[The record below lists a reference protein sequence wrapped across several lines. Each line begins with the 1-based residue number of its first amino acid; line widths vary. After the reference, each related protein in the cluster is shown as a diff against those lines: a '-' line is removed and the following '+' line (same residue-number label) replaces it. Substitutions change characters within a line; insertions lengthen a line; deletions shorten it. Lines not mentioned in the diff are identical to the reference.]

1 MSQAQPAIAA
11 ARPQFTRWDMARLLL
26 GRPFYF
32 MLVLLVIEAALAAS
46 TTYLII
52 KAGRDV
58 SNDEFLIA
66 DLLWILAAQSA
77 SYAVGAISW
86 IYAERAGF
94 GAYGRYMNRFARDNR
109 HRSKLL
115 NEKSCR
121 EQVEPFL
128 TGETFHIFFEMV
140 YELEQDLKMFLNLV
154 FNVIIFATQIDSSLA
169 IAYSSVFGTM
179 LFLQWIM
186 RKRVAYAYLENQ
198 RQNNRVTAQG
208 YTAWDNIFTGNRYN
222 LRLWMRGFKS
232 RMRDAVRAQIIAIL
246 TREGLSAASG
256 IIGLSI
262 VFGTM
267 VYIANRYEDDTGLL
281 IALAATLPR
290 QIELTHDVHA
300 LAAGWNEMLQ
310 IWVRMEGAAR
320 NMHPAEDPQFDD
332 RIKFDRIILREG
344 DRSTAC
350 QSVDEAMRIVLSRPT
365 GRVLVR
371 GGNGSG
377 KSTLLAALKDKIKN
391 MAYYFPTT
399 DRLAFGFT
407 AVAASSVEP
416 EAEEESE
423 VVRARSRRSRGF
435 SSGERQLR
443 SLQEIVQYTDAKIY
457 LLDEWDA
464 NLDASNRAVAEA
476 LVEQLASRARVVE
489 VSHRDRPLV
498 PRTDD
503 LVTAA

>member
-1 MSQAQPAIAA
+1 MSEP
-11 ARPQFTRWDMARLLL
+11 FTRLQMARLLL

-32 MLVLLVIEAALAAS
+32 MLVLLVIEAALSAS

-77 SYAVGAISW
+77 SYAVGAVSW

-94 GAYGRYMNRFARDNR
+94 GAYGRYMNRFARSNI
-109 HRSKLL
+109 HRSRLL
-115 NEKSCR
+115 NEKACR

-154 FNVIIFATQIDSSLA
+154 FNVIIFTAEIDSSLA
-169 IAYSSVFGTM
+169 IAYSSVFGT
-179 LFLQWIM
+179 LLLLQWVM
-186 RKRVAYAYLENQ
+186 RKRVAHAYLENQ
-198 RQNNRVTAQG
+198 RMNNRVTAQG
-208 YTAWDNIFTGNRYN
+208 YTAWDNVFTGNRYN
-222 LRLWMRGFKS
+222 LRLWLRGFKS
-232 RMRDAVRAQIIAIL
+232 RMRDAVHAQIVAIL

-256 IIGLSI
+256 IIGLAI

-281 IALAATLPR
+281 IALAITLPR

-300 LAAGWNEMLQ
+300 LASGWNEMLQ
-310 IWVRMEGAAR
+310 IWVRMEGAVR
-320 NMHPAEDPQFDD
+320 NMRPDEDPQFDD
-332 RIKFDRIILREG
+332 RIKFDRLVLKEG
-344 DRSTAC
+344 ERATTCD
-350 QSVDEAMRIVLSRPT
+350 SVEDALRIVLSKPT
-365 GRVLVR
+365 GRILVR

-377 KSTLLAALKDKIKN
+377 KSTLLAALKSKIKN

-399 DRLAFGFT
+399 DRLAFGF
-407 AVAASSVEP
+407 AMPSAARSETEDEHVEP
-416 EAEEESE
+416 A
-423 VVRARSRRSRGF
+423 ADTPRRGRGF
-435 SSGERQLR
+435 SSGERQLK
-443 SLQEIVQYTDAKIY
+443 SLQEIVQHTDAKIY

-476 LVEQLASRARVVE
+476 LVDQLAKRARVVE
-489 VSHRDRPLV
+489 VSHRDRPPV
-498 PRTDD
+498 TESDD
-503 LVTAA
+503 LETAA

>member
-1 MSQAQPAIAA
+1 MKPE
-11 ARPQFTRWDMARLLL
+11 FTRIQLARLLL
-26 GRPFYF
+26 GRPFYL
-32 MLVLLVIEAALAAS
+32 MLTLLVIEAALAAS

-52 KAGRDV
+52 QAGRDV
-58 SNDEFLIA
+58 ANNEFLIS

-77 SYAVGAISW
+77 SYAVGAVSW

-94 GAYGRYMNRFARDNR
+94 GAYGRYMQRFARDNL

-115 NEKSCR
+115 NEKACR

-140 YELEQDLKMFLNLV
+140 YELEHDLKMSLNLI
-154 FNVIIFATQIDSSLA
+154 FNVIIFATEIDSSLA
-169 IAYSSVFGTM
+169 LAYTSVLGTL
-179 LFLQWIM
+179 LFLQWVM
-186 RKRVAYAYLENQ
+186 RRRVAHAYLENQ
-198 RQNNRVTAQG
+198 RMNNRVTAQG

-222 LRLWMRGFKS
+222 LRLWLRGFKV
-232 RMRDAVRAQIIAIL
+232 RLRDAVHAQIVAIL

-256 IIGLSI
+256 TIGLAI

-267 VYIANRYEDDTGLL
+267 VYIADRNAGDASMLV
-281 IALAATLPR
+281 ALAATLPR

-300 LAAGWNEMLQ
+300 LASGWNEMLQ
-310 IWVRMEGAAR
+310 IWVRMEGVVK
-320 NMHPAEDPQFDD
+320 NIHPAEDPQFDA
-332 RIKFDRIILREG
+332 RIKFDRIVLKDG
-344 DRSTAC
+344 DQTTAC
-350 QSVDEAMRIVLSRPT
+350 DSVAEAMRIVLSKPT
-365 GRVLVR
+365 GRVLIR

-377 KSTLLAALKDKIKN
+377 KSTLLAALKSQIKN
-391 MAYYFPTT
+391 IAYYLPTT
-399 DRLAFGFT
+399 DRLAFSFAISSAAPSVQEQPDDEEDEPV
-407 AVAASSVEP
+407 AVIPRE
-416 EAEEESE
+416 
-423 VVRARSRRSRGF
+423 RKTGF

-464 NLDASNRAVAEA
+464 NLDASNRAAADA

-489 VSHRDRPLV
+489 VSHRDRPAM
-498 PRTDD
+498 PRTDG

>member
-1 MSQAQPAIAA
+1 MSD
-11 ARPQFTRWDMARLLL
+11 PQFTRWQMARLLL
-26 GRPFYF
+26 GRPFYL

-77 SYAVGAISW
+77 SYAVGAVSW

-94 GAYGRYMNRFARDNR
+94 GAYGRYMNRFARTNL

-115 NEKSCR
+115 NEKACR

-154 FNVIIFATQIDSSLA
+154 FNVIIFATEIDSSLA
-169 IAYSSVFGTM
+169 IAYSSVFGTL
-179 LFLQWIM
+179 LFLQWVM
-186 RKRVAYAYLENQ
+186 RKRVAHAYLENQ
-198 RQNNRVTAQG
+198 RMNNRVTAQG
-208 YTAWDNIFTGNRYN
+208 YTAWDNVFTGNRYN
-222 LRLWMRGFKS
+222 LRLWLRGFKI
-232 RMRDAVRAQIIAIL
+232 RMRDAVHAQIVAIL

-256 IIGLSI
+256 IIGLAI

-267 VYIANRYEDDTGLL
+267 VYVADRHAEDTALL

-290 QIELTHDVHA
+290 QIELTHDVHQ
-300 LAAGWNEMLQ
+300 LASGWNEMLQ
-310 IWVRMEGAAR
+310 IWVRMEGAVL
-320 NMHPAEDPQFDD
+320 NMRPDADPNFDE
-332 RIKFDRIILREG
+332 RIRFDRLVLKDG
-344 DRSTAC
+344 DQTVTAG
-350 QSVDEAMRIVLSRPT
+350 SVEEAMRVVLSKPT
-365 GRVLVR
+365 GRMLVR

-377 KSTLLAALKDKIKN
+377 KSTLLAALKSEIKN
-391 MAYYFPTT
+391 RAYYLPTT
-399 DRLAFGFT
+399 DRLAFGFAAGPT
-407 AVAASSVEP
+407 ASALRDMGEEDGEP
-416 EAEEESE
+416 D
-423 VVRARSRRSRGF
+423 VRPRGRGF
-435 SSGERQLR
+435 SSGERQLK
-443 SLQEIVQYTDAKIY
+443 SLQELVQHTDAKIY

-476 LVEQLASRARVVE
+476 MVEQLARRARVVE
-489 VSHRDRPLV
+489 VSHRDRPPV
-498 PRTDD
+498 TRPDD

>member
-1 MSQAQPAIAA
+1 MSQTEPATIT
-11 ARPQFTRWDMARLLL
+11 ARPRFTRIDMARLLL

-32 MLVLLVIEAALAAS
+32 MLGLLVVEAALSAS

-58 SNDEFLIA
+58 SNDEFLTA

-77 SYAVGAISW
+77 SYAVGAVSW

-94 GAYGRYMNRFARDNR
+94 GAYGRYMNIFARTNL
-109 HRSKLL
+109 HRAKLL
-115 NEKSCR
+115 NDKACR

-154 FNVIIFATQIDSSLA
+154 FNVIIFATEIDSSLA
-169 IAYSSVFGTM
+169 IAYSSVFGT
-179 LFLQWIM
+179 LLVLQWLM
-186 RKRVAYAYLENQ
+186 RKRVAFAYLENQ
-198 RQNNRVTAQG
+198 RMNNRVTSQG
-208 YTAWDNIFTGNRYN
+208 YTAWDNVFTGNRYN
-222 LRLWMRGFKS
+222 LRLWLRGFKS
-232 RMRDAVRAQIIAIL
+232 RMRDAVHAQIVAIL

-256 IIGLSI
+256 IIGLAI

-267 VYIANRYEDDTGLL
+267 VYIANRYEDDSGLL

-300 LAAGWNEMLQ
+300 LASGWNEMLQ
-310 IWVRMEGAAR
+310 IWVRMQGAVR
-320 NMHPAEDPQFDD
+320 NMRPDEDPQFDE
-332 RIKFDRIILREG
+332 RIKFDRLVLREE
-344 DRSTAC
+344 DRTTTCS
-350 QSVDEAMRIVLSRPT
+350 SLEDAMRIVLSKTT

-377 KSTLLAALKDKIKN
+377 KSTLLAALKTKLKN

-399 DRLAFGFT
+399 DRLAFGF
-407 AVAASSVEP
+407 ALAAQLPEEHEP
-416 EAEEESE
+416 DDEDHEP
-423 VVRARSRRSRGF
+423 AREQRSRGF

-443 SLQEIVQYTDAKIY
+443 SLQELVEHTEAKIY

-464 NLDASNRAVAEA
+464 NLDSSNRAVAEG
-476 LVEQLASRARVVE
+476 LVEQLAKRARVVE
-489 VSHRDRPLV
+489 VSHRDRPFV
-498 PRTDD
+498 PKTDD